1 MSDIPNN
8 IMSAYGLGEAAH
20 VDVIEE
26 GLIHETYKL
35 ETEEGDFVLQKLHPK
50 LATNEIAT
58 DFANV
63 TDYLAKQQF
72 PAPKMVRTKHGDVLA
87 TDDIG
92 RRWRMQ
98 TFIEGETHDVASLSD
113 MVDSAAG
120 MYARFHQVMEDF
132 PHAFVSQRNAHDTQ
146 AIYSDVM
153 STVESHRETTLF
165 SPVERSCEIVEN
177 ELPDLFLP
185 VDLPKRVIHGDP
197 KISNVRFQDGE
208 AAALLD
214 LDTCTRQT
222 VLVELGDAF
231 RSWCGRTED
240 DPENIFDV
248 EYFRAGWGGY
258 LKQVDGFLTDRER
271 RLVPQAI
278 ATITLELAARF
289 LKDYFEDSYFGWD
302 DESYPSRQAHNLA
315 RTKGQIALYLDVKRK
330 MSQLQE
336 VVSA

>member
-1 MSDIPNN
+1 MQIPEEVR
-8 IMSAYGLGEAAH
+8 SAYNLNIESIR
-20 VDVIEE
+20 VITD

-35 ETEEGDFVLQKLHPK
+35 ETEEGVFVLQKLHPK
-50 LATNEIAT
+50 LATDEIAA

-72 PAPKMVRTKHGDVLA
+72 PVPKLVRTKHEDVLA
-87 TDDIG
+87 TDDNG
-92 RRWRMQ
+92 RHWRMQ
-98 TFIEGETHDVASLSD
+98 TFVRGETHDVATSPY

-120 MYARFHQVMEDF
+120 MYARFHHVMADF
-132 PHAFVSQRNAHDTQ
+132 PHAFVSQRNTHDTQ
-146 AIYSDVM
+146 AIYSDVI
-153 STVESHRETTLF
+153 STVENYRETTLF
-165 SPVERSCEIVEN
+165 SPVERACEIVEN

-185 VDLPKRVIHGDP
+185 LDLPERVIHGDP

-208 AAALLD
+208 AVALLD
-214 LDTCTRQT
+214 LDTCARQT

-231 RSWCGRTED
+231 RSWCGRAED
-240 DPENIFDV
+240 DPDNAFNL
-248 EYFRAGWGGY
+248 EYFRAGWNGY
-258 LKQVDGFLTDRER
+258 LKHTDGFLTDRER

-302 DESYPSRQAHNLA
+302 DDTYSSRRAHNLA